1 MLRDILQ
8 RVPTPLSY
16 NKELTNQTQKNFQT
30 KNEVTRDECKRKT
43 NTDTKGYKGK
53 QT

>member
-8 RVPTPLSY
+8 RDHPLILQQRI
-16 NKELTNQTQKNFQT
+16 NKSNTKNFQY
-30 KNEVTRDECKRKT
+30 KNEVTRDECKRET
-43 NTDTKGYKGK
+43 NTNTKGYKGK

>member
-8 RVPTPLSY
+8 RDHPLILQQRI
-16 NKELTNQTQKNFQT
+16 NKSNTKNFQT